1 MPVDF
6 SDSEKQTLL
15 EHARKVLQTVVTTQE
30 PAKEKSPHTKYLE
43 KFGVFI
49 SLHKK
54 DKLRGCIGNIQ
65 PILTI
70 WDAITENTSAAAQ
83 EDIRFA
89 PVTEFEIPEIT
100 IEISILTKPEEC
112 TADDIQ
118 QGDGVI
124 IQQGEYKA
132 TYLPQVWE
140 TIPDKNDFLSSLCK
154 KAGLEGDCYLDK
166 ITKIYKYHAIVF
178 TE

>member
-1 MPVDF
+1 MSIDF
-6 SDSEKQTLL
+6 SDSEKRTLL
-15 EHARKVLQTVVTTQE
+15 EHARKILQTVVTTQE
-30 PAKEKSPHTKYLE
+30 PAKEKSPNTKYLE

-54 DKLRGCIGNIQ
+54 DELRGCIGNVQ

-89 PVTEFEIPEIT
+89 SVTELEISDIK

-112 TADDIQ
+112 TVADIQ
-118 QGDGVI
+118 TGDGVI
-124 IQQGEYKA
+124 VQQGEYKA

-140 TIPDKNDFLSSLCK
+140 TIPDKNNFLSSLCK
-154 KAGLEGDCYLDK
+154 KAGLEGDYYLDK
-166 ITKIYKYHAIVF
+166 ITKIYKYRAIVF